1 MTTEL
6 GRDPQPYAGQEPLDP
21 ALLQAIRPTATRMAA
36 AEDAF
41 IQLLSEDIATLV
53 RHLPDRGW
61 QLCER
66 IARTVLWLALTDQP
80 ADTAVQSLH
89 WLGAANQADGFPAS
103 DYVTVGHA
111 LVRIAREMSGIKWT
125 TTTGSAWIRFFMWL
139 QPHLQAGAK
148 QAAHP
153 EAAYPEPAA
162 QQAAP
167 QQQVPQQAAHPDTAY
182 QQALRQQAL
191 HQEAARR
198 QAAADHEAAQ
208 RQAFEQE
215 AARQQAAADH
225 EAAQRHAF
233 DQGVHD
239 TADDVDVS
247 ALADLLKGETEPAP
261 APVRDQTM
269 PLTALDPDE

>member
-1 MTTEL
+1 MTEL
-6 GRDPQPYAGQEPLDP
+6 ARDAQPYAGQEPLDP

-53 RHLPDRGW
+53 SHLPDRGW

-80 ADTAVQSLH
+80 ADVAVQSLH
-89 WLGAANQADGFPAS
+89 WLGEANQADGFPAS

-139 QPHLQAGAK
+139 QPHVRAGAR

-153 EAAYPEPAA
+153 EVAY
-162 QQAAP
+162 
-167 QQQVPQQAAHPDTAY
+167 
-182 QQALRQQAL
+182 
-191 HQEAARR
+191 R
-198 QAAADHEAAQ
+198 QAAQ
-208 RQAFEQE
+208 QE

-225 EAAQRHAF
+225 EAAHREDF
-233 DQGVHD
+233 DQAVRD
-239 TADDVDVS
+239 TAVDVDVS
-247 ALADLLKGETEPAP
+247 ALADLLRGEGK
-261 APVRDQTM
+261 PVRDQAM
-269 PLTALDPDE
+269 PMTALDGDE